1 MPALR
6 WAAYA
11 ATVVATAGVATV
23 VCAPAASALPDCA
36 MIAPQ
41 TMQCERGTHVGIN
54 SSPNVAINTGPFLEQ
69 PWLYPAYPVFG
80 IGGWA
85 VP

>member
-1 MPALR
+1 MRALGF
-6 WAAYA
+6 
-11 ATVVATAGVATV
+11 GVAFALGAAAVAAITT
-23 VCAPAASALPDCA
+23 APVAGALPKCG

-41 TMQCERGTHVGIN
+41 TMQCERGTNTSIN
-54 SSPNVAINTGPFLEQ
+54 TSPNVTINSGPYLER
-69 PWLYPAYPVFG
+69 PWLYPGNPVFG

>member
-1 MPALR
+1 MRSMGLLTAAVMAAAGASIALAPV
-6 WAAYA
+6 AA
-11 ATVVATAGVATV
+11 
-23 VCAPAASALPDCA
+23 ALPDCA
-36 MIAPQ
+36 IIAPQ

-54 SSPNVAINTGPFLEQ
+54 SSPNVIVNTGPFLEQ
-69 PWLYPAYPVFG
+69 PWLYPGYPLYG

>member
-1 MPALR
+1 MRAR
-6 WAAYA
+6 GWVTA
-11 ATVVATAGVATV
+11 VVAALGVAAMAG
-23 VCAPAASALPDCA
+23 APFASALPNCA

-54 SSPNVAINTGPFLEQ
+54 TSPNVAINTGPFVEQ
-69 PWLYPAYPVFG
+69 PWLYPGYPVFG